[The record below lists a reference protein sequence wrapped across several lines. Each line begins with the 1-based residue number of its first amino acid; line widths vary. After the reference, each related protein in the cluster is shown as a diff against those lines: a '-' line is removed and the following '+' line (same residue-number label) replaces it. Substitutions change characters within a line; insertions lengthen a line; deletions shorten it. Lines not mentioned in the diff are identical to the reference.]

1 MSGDNVL
8 EDNVLEDDKS
18 EGNALKD
25 CTSEGYHHAP
35 IIGYH
40 RAPLSQKF
48 GAPRQ
53 PNLVALTSVIEML
66 APYNTPA
73 AFVGLEA
80 FSHIWLSWQFH
91 HNNLHKNGHTN
102 KASHANKNDHINKA
116 DSSFRAQVRPPR
128 LGGNEKIG
136 VFASR
141 SMYRPSGLGLSV
153 VKLERVQVVEG
164 RVLLIVSGADM
175 IDGTPIID
183 IKPYVAYSDAVD
195 DAESGF
201 APTAPT
207 LLDVTMTESAYEQ
220 FMTLINVEQV
230 KIKKS
235 DKANNKNNDTNSGT
249 ENAALLFIDSMN
261 SINLTNSLNS
271 RDGLVHKVQK
281 QLLVSDIDHIKEL
294 IAQDPRPAYRR
305 TEINTAFVMRY
316 KSIDVSFQLLE
327 SGQLQIMAVVE
338 VNENL

>member
-1 MSGDNVL
+1 ML
-8 EDNVLEDDKS
+8 ESYALES
-18 EGNALKD
+18 H
-25 CTSEGYHHAP
+25 HHAP

-66 APYNTPA
+66 APYDTPA

-91 HNNLHKNGHTN
+91 HNYLS
-102 KASHANKNDHINKA
+102 KASQVNENGHINKA
-116 DSSFRAQVRPPR
+116 DSNFRAQVRPPR

-153 VKLERVQVVEG
+153 VKLERVEVVQG
-164 RVLLIVSGADM
+164 RVLLVISGADM

-201 APTAPT
+201 APTAPV
-207 LLDVTMTESAYEQ
+207 LLDVTITESAHEQ
-220 FMTLINVEQV
+220 FLTLINVEQV
-230 KIKKS
+230 KIGQS
-235 DKANNKNNDTNSGT
+235 DTTNHQDVGTNNATVS
-249 ENAALLFIDSMN
+249 SMVCKIQ
-261 SINLTNSLNS
+261 S
-271 RDGLVHKVQK
+271 
-281 QLLVSDIDHIKEL
+281 QLLISDIDSIKAL

-316 KSIDVSFQLLE
+316 KTVDVSFQLLKT
-327 SGQLQIMAVVE
+327 GQLQITAIVE
-338 VNENL
+338 VD

>member
-1 MSGDNVL
+1 MSDDNIL
-8 EDNVLEDDKS
+8 EACVSKS
-18 EGNALKD
+18 Y
-25 CTSEGYHHAP
+25 TSGGYHRAP

-40 RAPLSQKF
+40 RAPLPQKF

-66 APYNTPA
+66 APYDTPA
-73 AFVGLEA
+73 AFAGLEA

-91 HNNLHKNGHTN
+91 HNYINKNG
-102 KASHANKNDHINKA
+102 HINKA

-153 VKLERVQVVEG
+153 VKLERVEVVQG
-164 RVLLIVSGADM
+164 RVLLIISGADM

-183 IKPYVAYSDAVD
+183 IKPYVAYSDAVN
-195 DAESGF
+195 DAQSGF

-207 LLDVTMTESAYEQ
+207 LLDVTMTESAHEQ
-220 FMTLINVEQV
+220 FMTLVNKAQFDE
-230 KIKKS
+230 
-235 DKANNKNNDTNSGT
+235 ANNKNNDANSGT
-249 ENAALLFIDSMN
+249 ENAALLFINSMN
-261 SINLTNSLNS
+261 SINSTNSLNS
-271 RDGLVHKVQK
+271 RDTLVHKIQK
-281 QLLVSDIDHIKEL
+281 QWLASDIDSIKAL

-305 TEINTAFVMRY
+305 TEINTLFVMRY
-316 KSIDVSFQLLE
+316 KSVDVSFQLIE
-327 SGQLQIMAVVE
+327 SGQLQIMSVVE
-338 VNENL
+338 VD